1 MSSCCRKMFS
11 LVVTVKRVIIVLLIF
26 LFFLSRTLP
35 GKEIKTT
42 SLSFLVAAR
51 RRCAWDL
58 VSSQGRLHQPVFPVA
73 HTELT
78 IVLFTAETERER
90 EEEVE
95 ETAKERE
102 RLSLPNIRE
111 GRGFGHGDHCFTQ
124 ASQGKSSF

>member
-1 MSSCCRKMFS
+1 M
-11 LVVTVKRVIIVLLIF
+11 
-26 LFFLSRTLP
+26 SRTLP

-78 IVLFTAETERER
+78 IVLFTAETERV
-90 EEEVE
+90 EVE

-102 RLSLPNIRE
+102 RERE
-111 GRGFGHGDHCFTQ
+111 IVLTEY
-124 ASQGKSSF
+124 K